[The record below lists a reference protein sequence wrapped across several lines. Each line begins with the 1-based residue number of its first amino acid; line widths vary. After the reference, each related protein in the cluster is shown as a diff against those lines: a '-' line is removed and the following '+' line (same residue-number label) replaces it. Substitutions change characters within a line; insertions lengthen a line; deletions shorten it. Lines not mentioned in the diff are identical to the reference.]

1 MKTTSNRIVLASII
15 VASSLSSGCA
25 LLGPL
30 LGMLTGGGLM
40 MTGQDSAQA
49 SAAYRVTTNPVYQDG
64 SSLYGFYSDKSGSSH

>member
-1 MKTTSNRIVLASII
+1 MKTNYSKHALAAVIL
-15 VASSLSSGCA
+15 ASSLSSGCA

-40 MTGQDSAQA
+40 MTGQDSAQS

-64 SSLYGFYSDKSGSSH
+64 SNIYGFYADKSGSSH